1 MKMLKGIAIIF
12 LCLFISIT
20 LLSLL
25 IPSNV
30 RTVNSVV
37 IHADKNKI
45 FNQIADFSN
54 WKNWHPVFQNDSN
67 AFYSNPSFGV
77 NANVKWVTSG
87 KTNELLI
94 TKSTAQEITIL
105 QLRPGEKEVVH
116 ILSIVP
122 NKGSPALQVEW
133 NVLTKLKW
141 YPWEKFRGIFIDK
154 IAGPGYEASLNNLKA
169 LLEEKN

>member
-1 MKMLKGIAIIF
+1 MKMLKGFAISF
-12 LCLFISIT
+12 LGLFIIIT

-30 RTVNSVV
+30 ITVKSVV
-37 IHADKNKI
+37 INADKNKI
-45 FNQIADFSN
+45 FNQIVDLRN

-67 AFYSNPSFGV
+67 SFFSNPSFGV
-77 NANVKWVTSG
+77 NANFKWVTGG

-94 TKSTAQEITIL
+94 TKNTAQEITIL
-105 QLRPGEKEVVH
+105 QLRPGEKDVLN
-116 ILSIVP
+116 ILSIEPV
-122 NKGSPALQVEW
+122 KDLAALQVEW
-133 NVLTKLKW
+133 KVLTKLKW

-154 IAGPGYEASLNNLKA
+154 IAGPGYEVALNNLKV